1 MHNIVFF
8 LEFKDE
14 LSKVEVESGTT
25 MLLVTPVL
33 VSTLI
38 MGYLADHHTLLII
51 LDVMIQHNGSLL
63 HLTEV
68 LLKGAT

>member
-1 MHNIVFF
+1 
-8 LEFKDE
+8 
-14 LSKVEVESGTT
+14 

-38 MGYLADHHTLLII
+38 MGYLADHRILLII

>member
-1 MHNIVFF
+1 
-8 LEFKDE
+8 
-14 LSKVEVESGTT
+14 